1 MFMKLPY
8 QALITHDELMPDLEP
23 IQLVEPIPAVEPTPV
38 MIQLCQFQLQLI
50 WAWNKLQFQLQK
62 KLEL

>member
-1 MFMKLPY
+1 MKLPN
-8 QALITHDELMPDLEP
+8 QALITHYELTPDLEP
-23 IQLVEPIPAVEPTPV
+23 IQQVEPIPAMEPTPV
-38 MIQLCQFQLQLI
+38 MIQLWQFQFQLI

>member
-8 QALITHDELMPDLEP
+8 QALITQNELIPDLEP
-23 IQLVEPIPAVEPTPV
+23 ILLVEPITAVEPTPV

-50 WAWNKLQFQLQK
+50 WA
-62 KLEL
+62 